1 MNKIV
6 EKMEEWTPITENEID
21 EKLSK
26 TQLELTGDLLNFWQL
41 ILVEPQ
47 KWSEK
52 EYGNEGNGFWVVA
65 IAGKRVIW
73 YNDIEEGFNISSY
86 AKYGEIEEY
95 LSHQDELKYVI
106 MKLYKLIKFG
116 KEDVADQD
124 T

>member
-21 EKLSK
+21 EKLNK

-86 AKYGEIEEY
+86 TNYGEIEEY

-124 T
+124 S

>member
-21 EKLSK
+21 EKLNK

>member
-6 EKMEEWTPITENEID
+6 ENMEEWTPITENEID
-21 EKLSK
+21 EKLNK

-86 AKYGEIEEY
+86 TKYGEIEEY